1 MKAYMFSII
10 MFLLSILFI
19 SAPMLSAAL
28 LGSMAFMLAIFSF
41 MVQRQL
47 RAAPVVVREVHIRD
61 WDSWT

>member
-28 LGSMAFMLAIFSF
+28 LGSMFFMLAIFSF

-47 RAAPVVVREVHIRD
+47 KVAPVIVREEYIRD